1 MATGLRAVVDA
12 GVLGAAAVVVDVA
25 DGPVIADLVAAVA
38 EVAKKFFVADERR
51 L

>member
-1 MATGLRAVVDA
+1 MVTGLRAVVDA
-12 GVLGAAAVVVDVA
+12 GVLGVAAVVAVA